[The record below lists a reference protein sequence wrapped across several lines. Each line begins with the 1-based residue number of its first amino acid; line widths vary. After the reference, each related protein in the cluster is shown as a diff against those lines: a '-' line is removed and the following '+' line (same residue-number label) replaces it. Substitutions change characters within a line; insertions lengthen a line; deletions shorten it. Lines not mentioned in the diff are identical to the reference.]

1 MSLNEEKKDDDAS
14 IHDAQKG
21 DSFPHNLEPSYLL
34 KLTTLNLNR
43 CNLKEIPSSIT
54 KYATNLKKL
63 DIGDNP
69 RLSTLPSSL
78 CNLHKLEILFASNCP
93 GIATLPPVLGKM
105 TSITRLGWK
114 SGSLTSLPHASI
126 PPNVVH
132 LILTN
137 NFITDLDDEMIFTK
151 LKHVRKLMLSHNS
164 ITSLSEKGVSLMH
177 NLELLRL
184 SGNNLHAVPDS
195 LWTLPKLSWLTISGN
210 PNLNLPA
217 LTSRVPMVD
226 LSSLDF
232 HSASGGSSSS
242 SNSASSLGQGASGLV
257 VRATYNNEEVA
268 VKRIRSVTSDGRP
281 EDELKS
287 YGALDENAMKERMV
301 GALALFHDDVKDES
315 GIIMKI
321 LPEGVVDLAQPPT
334 IVEVTADRWDED
346 EKFSMSFIVS
356 VLKDIAHA
364 LYYLHYNVGIVH
376 GDVYAHN
383 IKVDKRTGRAYLL
396 DLGASYAPDETFRKK
411 AEMLEVR
418 AFGVLIGDMLGQYD
432 EDDNSKKDVQ
442 NKKETLSLLRD
453 KCYSKD
459 VFSRPLFE
467 EIVSTLSTI

>member
-21 DSFPHNLEPSYLL
+21 DSFPHNLEPSYLS
-34 KLTTLNLNR
+34 KLTTLNLSG
-43 CNLKEIPSSIT
+43 CNLTEIPSSIT

-93 GIATLPPVLGKM
+93 GIATLPPVLGNM

-137 NFITDLDDEMIFTK
+137 NFITDLDDELIFTK

-232 HSASGGSSSS
+232 HT
-242 SNSASSLGQGASGLV
+242 SNNATLGQGASGLV
-257 VRATYNNEEVA
+257 VRATYKNEEVA

-346 EKFSMSFIVS
+346 EKFSMSFI
-356 VLKDIAHA
+356 
-364 LYYLHYNVGIVH
+364 
-376 GDVYAHN
+376 
-383 IKVDKRTGRAYLL
+383 
-396 DLGASYAPDETFRKK
+396 
-411 AEMLEVR
+411 
-418 AFGVLIGDMLGQYD
+418 
-432 EDDNSKKDVQ
+432 
-442 NKKETLSLLRD
+442 
-453 KCYSKD
+453 
-459 VFSRPLFE
+459 
-467 EIVSTLSTI
+467 